1 MTLTFKKDEAQME
14 ENYWRKCGSCKKEI
28 GFNTIYQKC
37 SVSTC
42 NKLAFCSVKCW
53 DMHVP
58 ILNHKSAWAEEERS
72 PSKSAAVSETNSQTP
87 VRRIIVNASN
97 TSTPSTTSKSTSMDQ
112 EILIVASKL
121 KQYVKEKYDLNTSA
135 NVMEAL
141 SDEVRRITD
150 RAAAKAIADGRKT
163 LMDRDF

>member
-1 MTLTFKKDEAQME
+1 ME

-28 GFNTIYQKC
+28 GFNSIYQKC
-37 SVSTC
+37 SVSSC

-72 PSKSAAVSETNSQTP
+72 PSKSAAVSDTISQTP
-87 VRRIIVNASN
+87 VRRIVVNAS
-97 TSTPSTTSKSTSMDQ
+97 TSPAISSTSKSTSMDQ

-141 SDEVRRITD
+141 SDEVRKITD
-150 RAAAKAIADGRKT
+150 RAAAKAMADGRKT
-163 LMDRDF
+163 LMERDF